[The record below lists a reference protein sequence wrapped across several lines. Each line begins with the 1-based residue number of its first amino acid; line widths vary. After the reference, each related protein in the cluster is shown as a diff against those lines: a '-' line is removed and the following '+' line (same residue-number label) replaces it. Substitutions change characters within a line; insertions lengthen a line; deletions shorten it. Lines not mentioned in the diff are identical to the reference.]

1 MKPSVIVTGANGNL
15 GKSVVQKLNDSGY
28 HIIAGV
34 GSSGAD
40 FKGIDAEAIP
50 VDLTEAA
57 ASQKFVQQ
65 ATSGKSPVKA
75 AVLLVGGFAMGNI
88 EQTDVAAI
96 RKMVSLNFET
106 AYNIVQPLFSYF
118 AMQKDGG
125 QIILI
130 GARPALNADAGKDMV
145 AYALSKSLVFKLSEI
160 INEAGKGKNITSTV
174 IVPST
179 IDTPANRQSM
189 PDADFTKWVSP
200 GAIADTV
207 VFLLSDSGRQMRE
220 GVVKMYNN
228 S

>member
-34 GSSGAD
+34 GPGGAD
-40 FKGIDAEAIP
+40 FKGIDAEAIT
-50 VDLTEAA
+50 VDLIDSAV
-57 ASQKFVQQ
+57 SKKFVEQ

-88 EQTDVAAI
+88 EQTDVTAI
-96 RKMVSLNFET
+96 RKMFSLNFET
-106 AYNIVQPLFSYF
+106 AYNIVQPLFGYF
-118 AMQKDGG
+118 SKQKDGG
-125 QIILI
+125 QIILV
-130 GARPALNADAGKDMV
+130 GARPALQADAGKDLV

-189 PDADFTKWVSP
+189 PDADFAKWVSP
-200 GAIADTV
+200 DAVADTI
-207 VFLLSDSGRQMRE
+207 VFLLSDSGRQIRE
-220 GVVKMYNN
+220 GVVKIYNN